1 MASGTPMMPVS
12 KSHLTAIG
20 LALVL
25 FVSRIP
31 ALAEVKPGDTIS
43 KANADKVVGL
53 VSPGNL
59 FLVKQGMQ
67 LNIVPTA
74 TLAWPPPYRD
84 ATEKYSAQVRL
95 NRDGGIENYVAG
107 QPFPLLDPND
117 PQIAQKVMWNFSFR
131 PGFSDDFDI
140 RDVEIVSYPAGGSA
154 SSDPVER
161 ILIGHFAYYSN
172 LGRTEVPPIPT
183 DPDFTAS
190 GGIRY
195 RFAAYPFLE
204 PTDLYGYGFVRFRY
218 VNPDMADN
226 VWDYSARGRHKHR
239 IKDTILSDAAP
250 RQTTSTYGSNIDPD
264 SYFGFSAKIE
274 DFNYRLLAIRPM
286 LASVHAA
293 NSPAKP
299 CPFDGN
305 RTVCP
310 ENWEMRNLYVVE
322 ATRKPL
328 RALQR
333 IGSDPPVIPKRILY
347 IDSEAWV
354 VTASD
359 QYDRDG
365 ELWKTVATFT
375 AYRDRPV
382 ADAKV
387 AIYPFARSFQIA
399 MVDEDVRDGF
409 STIAYTPAP
418 DAPEH
423 ECWYINMGSVTRQF
437 FDPDTMAL
445 TSH

>member
-1 MASGTPMMPVS
+1 
-12 KSHLTAIG
+12 
-20 LALVL
+20 
-25 FVSRIP
+25 
-31 ALAEVKPGDTIS
+31 
-43 KANADKVVGL
+43 
-53 VSPGNL
+53 
-59 FLVKQGMQ
+59 
-67 LNIVPTA
+67 
-74 TLAWPPPYRD
+74 
-84 ATEKYSAQVRL
+84 
-95 NRDGGIENYVAG
+95 
-107 QPFPLLDPND
+107 
-117 PQIAQKVMWNFSFR
+117 
-131 PGFSDDFDI
+131 
-140 RDVEIVSYPAGGSA
+140 
-154 SSDPVER
+154 
-161 ILIGHFAYYSN
+161 
-172 LGRTEVPPIPT
+172 
-183 DPDFTAS
+183 
-190 GGIRY
+190 
-195 RFAAYPFLE
+195 
-204 PTDLYGYGFVRFRY
+204 
-218 VNPDMADN
+218 MADN

-250 RQTTSTYGSNIDPD
+250 RQTTGTYGSNIDPD

-310 ENWEMRNLYVVE
+310 ENWEMRNLYVIE

-328 RALQR
+328 RAMQR

-365 ELWKTVATFT
+365 ELWKTVATFS

-387 AIYPFARSFQIA
+387 AIYPFARSFQTA

-418 DAPEH
+418 DAPER